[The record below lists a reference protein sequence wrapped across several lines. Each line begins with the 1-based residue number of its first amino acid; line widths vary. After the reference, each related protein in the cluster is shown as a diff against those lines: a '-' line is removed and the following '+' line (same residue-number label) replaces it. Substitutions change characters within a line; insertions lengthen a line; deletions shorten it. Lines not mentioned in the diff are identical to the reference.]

1 MVKLYVRSAEE
12 LTASHRRN
20 ATVEW
25 GYRVASSV
33 YIFSV
38 YFKLRNLY
46 EIKSDLTSFKHSIIQ
61 QKVAMWQ

>member
-1 MVKLYVRSAEE
+1 MKI
-12 LTASHRRN
+12 RRKTKE
-20 ATVEW
+20 AIQTYLVTVEW

-61 QKVAMWQ
+61 QKVVMWQ